1 MVLIFL
7 DYNTEWGGVQRQRRR
22 RQRERQKGNRLIS
35 AKQQLCPCIT
45 LFCIFLSHHCKSAR
59 WNFLIWRARFMELVN
74 RAQNFLFLNQI
85 LLDSTPH
92 NFTKILQIEWIWVR
106 SLKFETERIQY
117 LSDVFGLLSSRN
129 FATMVTWRND
139 FSSLLIFQKKK
150 IVKHIRGFAFNRCT
164 AHFW

>member
-1 MVLIFL
+1 
-7 DYNTEWGGVQRQRRR
+7 
-22 RQRERQKGNRLIS
+22 
-35 AKQQLCPCIT
+35 
-45 LFCIFLSHHCKSAR
+45 
-59 WNFLIWRARFMELVN
+59 MELVN

-106 SLKFETERIQY
+106 SLKFETVRIQY

-129 FATMVTWRND
+129 FAATMVTWRND

-150 IVKHIRGFAFNRCT
+150 LSSTSEDLHLTVALRTFDKHLVTVLSGVLLVNSRTLSCVYETTSFSLQD
-164 AHFW
+164 